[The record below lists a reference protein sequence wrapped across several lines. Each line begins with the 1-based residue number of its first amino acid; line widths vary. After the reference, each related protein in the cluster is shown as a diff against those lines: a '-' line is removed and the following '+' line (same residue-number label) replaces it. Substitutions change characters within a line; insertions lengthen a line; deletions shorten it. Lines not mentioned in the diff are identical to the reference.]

1 MFHTDDMNVMVPM
14 VRLSS
19 GVMVAV
25 WMGRLML
32 ICLLALKGNIQ
43 L

>member
-1 MFHTDDMNVMVPM
+1 MNVMVPM

-19 GVMVAV
+19 GMMVAV
-25 WMGRLML
+25 RMRRLML
-32 ICLLALKGNIQ
+32 ICLLALKCNIQ